1 MSAATMVFDI
11 ETGPLPLA
19 QLEAAMPEFDPS
31 EVKVG
36 NLKDPALIAA
46 KIEAAK
52 VNQRRQF
59 VERAALD
66 PTTGKVLA
74 IGMMDGQTGQ
84 SVILADDEQVMLNQF
99 WDSIRDSQGTILRM
113 CGFNCNLF
121 DLPFLVRRSWH
132 LGIPI
137 PTGLRNG
144 RYWNDRIIDLRDVW
158 QLGDRTAHG
167 SLDRI
172 CKFLGLGEKLG
183 DGKDFAALLA
193 SDRSQAMAYLEQDL
207 NLARKLAR
215 RLGVI

>member
-1 MSAATMVFDI
+1 MNAPTMVFDI
-11 ETGPLPLA
+11 ETGPLPLE
-19 QLEAAMPEFDPS
+19 QIESAMPEFDPT

-36 NLKDPALIAA
+36 NMKDPALIAA

-59 VERAALD
+59 IERAALD
-66 PTTGKVLA
+66 PTTGTVLA
-74 IGMMDGQTGQ
+74 IGMMDAATGLPF
-84 SVILADDEQVMLNQF
+84 ILVDDEQVMLNEF
-99 WDSIRDSQGTILRM
+99 WDSIRDSKGEILRL

-144 RYWNDRIIDLRDVW
+144 RYWSDKVTDLRDVW

-193 SDRSQAMAYLEQDL
+193 SDRTQAIAYLEQDL
-207 NLARKLAR
+207 NLTRKLAQR
-215 RLGVI
+215 MGVI